1 MPPDLRPL
9 SEGSRIVKGRNAVLR
24 NGKTPGKPA
33 RWQEYHAGEQ
43 TPAWPAERLRQLLRA
58 RTAARVRETCS
69 RQSPSEW
76 TITILPSGAMT

>member
-9 SEGSRIVKGRNAVLR
+9 SEGSRNVKERNAVLR
-24 NGKTPGKPA
+24 NGKTPGRPVRPVA
-33 RWQEYHAGEQ
+33 YHARERE
-43 TPAWPAERLRQLLRA
+43 PDLPAERLRQLLSA

>member
-9 SEGSRIVKGRNAVLR
+9 SEGSRNVKERNAVLR
-24 NGKTPGKPA
+24 NGKMPGRPA
-33 RWQEYHAGEQ
+33 RRMAYHASERE
-43 TPAWPAERLRQLLRA
+43 PDLPAERLRQLLSA